1 MMTYRII
8 SIYVN
13 LKIASCDMLDWLL
26 QVFRMKR
33 IMCFNYL
40 NDPYSYV
47 YGFSL
52 RATEQLL
59 HAYLQEARTIR
70 IIT

>member
-1 MMTYRII
+1 
-8 SIYVN
+8 
-13 LKIASCDMLDWLL
+13 MLDWLL

-33 IMCFNYL
+33 IMCFSYL

-52 RATEQLL
+52 RAKEQLL
-59 HAYLQEARTIR
+59 HAYLQEVRTIR
-70 IIT
+70 IIAWLVIELLHNISNY